1 MTMSEENIFAIKN
14 RVAEVFK
21 LHGTVPPEPRFNEGP
36 VPYRARALSAAQTL
50 LPRNHVWSGVN
61 IARQPERALDSI
73 ERALVHDRVAAFKAP
88 TGPLREMTETCPRTG
103 RATTKFFGDPE
114 ECWKPFKGVRQRV
127 VGWTSQGRGSDSPHA
142 RAERAAAAN
151 EMALAYQAL
160 DAQRAA
166 EGLR

>member
-1 MTMSEENIFAIKN
+1 MSEENIFAIKN

-61 IARQPERALDSI
+61 IARQPTGALDAI
-73 ERALVHDRVAAFKAP
+73 EHALVADRIRAFKSN
-88 TGPLREMTETCPRTG
+88 TGPLREYSEQCPRTG
-103 RATTKFFGDPE
+103 RTTVKFFGDPE
-114 ECWKPFKGVRQRV
+114 DCWGRFAGVRQRV
-127 VGWTSQGRGSDSPHA
+127 VGWTSQGRGKDSPHA
-142 RAERAAAAN
+142 RAERAAAAA
-151 EMALAYQAL
+151 ELACAYEAL

-166 EGLR
+166 AGLR